1 MAIILQFVPLII
13 ILVLNKY
20 IQVEVYR
27 TNRRNT
33 RSIYNVR
40 KPLLM
45 LTMMTYIQL
54 LSLIPINSLV
64 IMQSLYYVPSVQ
76 ETLGKIIHW
85 FPLFSM
91 YIVSLN
97 SCSNFFIYVWTNK
110 KFRVFTKNLITCRH
124 SCADAV
130 ADTVDMHSTTRT

>member
-1 MAIILQFVPLII
+1 MAISLQFIPLII

-27 TNRRNT
+27 TNRRNK

-64 IMQSLYYVPSVQ
+64 IMQSLDYVPSVQ
-76 ETLGKIIHW
+76 KTLDKIIHW

-110 KFRVFTKNLITCRH
+110 KFRVFTKNLLTCQH
-124 SCADAV
+124 SRADAV
-130 ADTVDMHSTTRT
+130 VDTVDMDSTTRT